1 MYKLWRFFF
10 LRYNTMLRI
19 AELTQKDR
27 ARADE
32 NHKTYK
38 MLYEKCANHVRRR
51 HALGHRNTIWTVDS
65 IVIGRPVFRYE
76 HALRYIVEKL
86 RKGGFD
92 AYIDRDT
99 YAIAISWEPKKTK
112 HTKKSSKSSGSTPV
126 AKDAR
131 KKKVSDDILN
141 AWLHDTS
148 VSDQKKKRKKDT
160 VSSSDPLDL
169 RLKRLQAKISIQ

>member
-1 MYKLWRFFF
+1 
-10 LRYNTMLRI
+10 MLRI
-19 AELTQKDR
+19 RELNERDR

-38 MLYEKCANHVRRR
+38 LLYEKCANHIRRR
-51 HALGHRNTIWTVDS
+51 HSLGHVNTVWTVDS
-65 IVIGRPVFRYE
+65 IVIGRPVFTYE

-99 YAIAISWEPKKTK
+99 YAIVVSWDSS
-112 HTKKSSKSSGSTPV
+112 TKKKRKSSSGSESASTPV
-126 AKDAR
+126 KDAR

-141 AWLHDTS
+141 AWLHDTPLS
-148 VSDQKKKRKKDT
+148 KQKKKQKKS
-160 VSSSDPLDL
+160 VSSHDPLDL
-169 RLKRLQAKISIQ
+169 RLKRLQAKISIE